1 MKTFY
6 KKNKRKIRLLEKID
20 ENEIFVEINYKKY
33 NDYNQINI
41 IEKIKEIYINIV
53 RCIFTFRH

>member
-41 IEKIKEIYINIV
+41 IKKIKEIYINIV

>member
-33 NDYNQINI
+33 NNYNQINI

>member
-41 IEKIKEIYINIV
+41 IKKIREIYINIIK
-53 RCIFTFRH
+53 CILNFRN